1 LPEGYDTIVG
11 ERGVSLSGGQKQRV
25 ALARALV
32 MDPRILILDD
42 ATSNV
47 DTETEHAIQRA
58 LDELMVGRTTFI
70 IAHRL
75 VTLKRA
81 DLILVLDRG
90 RIVERGTHETLLRNG
105 GLYAEIYDLQL
116 RDQEDLAEVAD

>member
-1 LPEGYDTIVG
+1 SSRRRHTRFSRDWSSDVCSSDL
-11 ERGVSLSGGQKQRV
+11 
-25 ALARALV
+25 
-32 MDPRILILDD
+32 RILILDD

-81 DLILVLDRG
+81 DLILVFDRG